1 MDSPSKFQLSPNTWL
16 KHTLYMWCFINIIK
30 NQNKTKQN
38 KNNNKNPE
46 LKKDFAR
53 PWVIFLLYP
62 LA

>member
-46 LKKDFAR
+46 LKKDFA
-53 PWVIFLLYP
+53 PP
-62 LA
+62 